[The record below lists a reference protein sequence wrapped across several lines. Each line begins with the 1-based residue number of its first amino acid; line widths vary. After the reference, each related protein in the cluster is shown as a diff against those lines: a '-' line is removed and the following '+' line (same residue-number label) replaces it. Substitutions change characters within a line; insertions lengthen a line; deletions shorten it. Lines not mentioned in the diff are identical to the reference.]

1 MMRKEKKNIYG
12 GILYD
17 HVNGQVNFY
26 TANNRDSFRVDSKR
40 EGVIKSRWMEIPS
53 TASEMSKLIRGLK

>member
-1 MMRKEKKNIYG
+1 MIREKKNICG

-26 TANNRDSFRVDSKR
+26 TASNRDSFRVDSKR
-40 EGVIKSRWMEIPS
+40 EGVIKSRWMEIPR
-53 TASEMSKLIRGLK
+53 TASKMSKLIRGLE